1 MNYFRFEK
9 DKKTE
14 NNIIK
19 DVRKKKNDDIQDKI
33 IEGIRNEEQ
42 DYYKQVR
49 VDNYWNNSYTQYEN
63 NHGRNKNPIIQ
74 RIPR

>member
-1 MNYFRFEK
+1 MLHHSIRATLFFSNHFLQ
-9 DKKTE
+9 TSQ
-14 NNIIK
+14 NHSS
-19 DVRKKKNDDIQDKI
+19 VVHS
-33 IEGIRNEEQ
+33 EGIRNEEQ